1 MSICM
6 SFGNRYNIWYISTGG
21 CDVYSK
27 SLSTPLLIC
36 QSRLYCEK
44 EVRGVERIK
53 NEIYIIS
60 GIYLQVVVM
69 MCIYIYIYI
78 LT

>member
-6 SFGNRYNIWYISTGG
+6 SFGNRYNIYLTYISG

-53 NEIYIIS
+53 NEIYKRFRYAYIYICRLGIDIIS
-60 GIYLQVVVM
+60 GLHI
-69 MCIYIYIYI
+69 
-78 LT
+78 

>member
-1 MSICM
+1 M
-6 SFGNRYNIWYISTGG
+6 SFGNRYNIYLTYISG

-27 SLSTPLLIC
+27 SLSTPLLIG

>member
-6 SFGNRYNIWYISTGG
+6 SFGNRYNIYLTYISG

-69 MCIYIYIYI
+69 YIVNS
-78 LT
+78 